1 MMVYTKEKQLRQ
13 VATAIEFAK
22 KVLQRQ
28 DKLSS
33 MLGRPSSFYDDLL
46 VGLRKKPTVKSL
58 KANDVVY
65 HKTFGEGRVLS
76 VDKPNARIRIH
87 FSLGDKL
94 FQYPMAFDKGYLSLD
109 KPERMQVRLVA
120 R

>member
-1 MMVYTKEKQLRQ
+1 MTYTKEKELRQ
-13 VATAIEFAK
+13 VAATIELAK
-22 KVLQRQ
+22 KVLRRQ
-28 DKLSS
+28 DRLSS
-33 MLGRPSSFYDDLL
+33 MFGRPSSFYDDLL

-65 HKTFGEGRVLS
+65 HQTFGEGHVLE
-76 VDKPNARIRIH
+76 VDKSNARIRIH

-94 FQYPMAFDKGYLSLD
+94 FQYPMAFDKGYLFLD
-109 KPERMQVRLVA
+109 KPEKMPLRLVA